1 MTTRS
6 TDAAAC
12 TSPADDPRALYYQID
27 RLWRSF
33 SNAYSGMAA
42 RAGLSDSAF
51 DVLCFVCELGEGC
64 LQRDVCEQTYL
75 GKQTVNSAVHKL
87 VGLGYLRLE
96 PAVSGRGMRLFLTP
110 EGHELVERFVVPA
123 CEADVAA
130 FSSLAPADQQAIVR
144 IEQEYLHA
152 LNERFGAL
160 AASWDEKPGP
170 KAQA

>member
-1 MTTRS
+1 MTERPAPMS
-6 TDAAAC
+6 DAGMP
-12 TSPADDPRALYYQID
+12 SADDPRALYDQID

-33 SNAYSGMAA
+33 SNAYSSMAA

-51 DVLCFVCELGEGC
+51 DVLCVVHELGEGC
-64 LQRDVCEQTYL
+64 LQRDVCERFYL

-96 PAVSGRGMRLFLTP
+96 RAASGRGMRIFLTP
-110 EGHELVERFVVPA
+110 QGREHVERYVVPA

-130 FSSLAPADQQAIVR
+130 FTSLAPADQQAIVR
-144 IEQEYLHA
+144 IEQEYLRA

-160 AASWDEKPGP
+160 EAAWDGQAGP
-170 KAQA
+170 EG